1 MQFNL
6 SKFADVAACRT
17 WAADQIDAAA
27 GRARAR
33 YLTTVPGQEATYTA
47 KYAQAQAYIAA
58 GYPADAAP
66 YPWIA
71 QESLR
76 TGLTHTQAADRIKA
90 TGDIWANLVG
100 PAIEGLRIGG
110 KDGLPSL
117 LTIADVLTHEKSV
130 VAALDSL

>member
-27 GRARAR
+27 GRARSR

-58 GYPADAAP
+58 GYPADTAP

-71 QESLR
+71 QEALR

-90 TGDIWANLVG
+90 TGDVWANLVG

-110 KDGLPSL
+110 KDGLAAL
-117 LTIADVLTHEKSV
+117 LTIPAVLAHARGV
-130 VAALDSL
+130 IANLDGT

>member
-1 MQFNL
+1 MQLNI
-6 SKFADVAACRT
+6 SKFADVTACRV
-17 WAADQIDAAA
+17 WAAEQIDAAA

-58 GYPADAAP
+58 GYPADTAP
-66 YPWIA
+66 YAWIA

>member
-66 YPWIA
+66 YAWIA

-90 TGDIWANLVG
+90 TGDVWANLVG

-110 KDGLPSL
+110 KDDLAAI
-117 LTIADVLTHEKSV
+117 TTVADVLTHTKSV
-130 VAALDSL
+130 IVALDAV

>member
-1 MQFNL
+1 MQLNL
-6 SKFADVAACRT
+6 SKFADVAACRA

-58 GYPADAAP
+58 GYPASTTP

-71 QESLR
+71 QEALR
-76 TGLTHTQAADRIKA
+76 TGLTIKQTADRIKI
-90 TGDIWANLVG
+90 TGDVWANVVG

-110 KDGLPSL
+110 KDSLPAL
-117 LTIADVLTHEKSV
+117 LTIADVLTHCRSV
-130 VAALDSL
+130 IAALDGI

>member
-6 SKFADVAACRT
+6 AKFADVAACRI
-17 WAADQIDAAA
+17 WAAEQIDAAA

-58 GYPADAAP
+58 GYPADTTA

-71 QESLR
+71 QEAMRSV
-76 TGLTHTQAADRIKA
+76 LTTSQAADRIKM
-90 TGDIWANLVG
+90 TGDLWANIVG

-110 KDGLPSL
+110 KDALPALS
-117 LTIADVLTHEKSV
+117 TIAAVLAHEKSV
-130 VAALDSL
+130 VNSLEAV